1 MRALGRPPPEVIMAS
16 SSISRSQ
23 SIPPL
28 QQQIDALQEE
38 LERNRRVLE
47 VLYNISLACH
57 GITSFRDIFEV
68 ICRELRLAFSFD
80 ACYISLFDNRHPD
93 QFRASLMV
101 DEGVSE
107 YQEHMGIGALTG
119 LLLRDRRP
127 LLFRDL
133 S

>member
-1 MRALGRPPPEVIMAS
+1 MAP
-16 SSISRSQ
+16 SSISRRQ
-23 SIPPL
+23 STPPL
-28 QQQIDALQEE
+28 KQKIEALQAE

-57 GITSFRDIFEV
+57 GITSFRDIFEA

-93 QFRASLMV
+93 QFRASLMI

-107 YQEHMGIGALTG
+107 YQEYMSIGVLTG
-119 LLLRDRRP
+119 MVL
-127 LLFRDL
+127 
-133 S
+133 